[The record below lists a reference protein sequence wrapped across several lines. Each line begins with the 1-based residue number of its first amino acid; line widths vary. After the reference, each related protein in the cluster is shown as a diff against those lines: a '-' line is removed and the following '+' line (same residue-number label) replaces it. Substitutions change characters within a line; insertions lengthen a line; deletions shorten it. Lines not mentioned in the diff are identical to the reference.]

1 MTGVVVLRKSRGP
14 FASSIAMADRRRRR
28 RRASQDS
35 EEEEEEESGSESAG
49 SERQPEPPARTE
61 AREQG
66 PKRGLPAREGKESEC
81 ESEDGI
87 EGDAVLSDYESA
99 EESEKENEACYSE
112 EEPLK
117 ATLKQENNTT
127 ETAAPKEEKA
137 KAKGEVTGERQSGD
151 GQESTEPDEN
161 KGPKRSQKK
170 LDDDEDR
177 KNPAYIPRKGLFF
190 EHDLRGHTHDEEVR
204 PKGRH
209 PRKLWKDEGRWEHD
223 RFREDEQAPKSRE
236 ELVALYGYDIR
247 SCKNPEEIRPR
258 RPRKPRYSSPTSG
271 EETNEE
277 PKRLSNRYRDAE
289 STPPPRSYNNRGAPG
304 SGRAPFSRTNS
315 KPGGYKESRTNYQ
328 AENENTS
335 HAPSERRQDYGGYRG
350 RNTDYVPPQPRE
362 ESPEAPAPTK
372 PEPVVEK
379 PLAEQVPP
387 QPDRPVEKKSYSKG
401 RRSRI
406 KGGETGK
413 SMEETSLP
421 ELPPP
426 PSLPSV
432 MASEVSPPTPAV
444 KTGGWEHPV
453 EGGVTGLEQEM
464 SQVNISDQNWTQGQ
478 SPYISTQGIPNHI
491 HMAGG
496 PPQYN
501 RIEGMAVQSGR
512 VKRYSSQRQRS
523 VPDPAPIH
531 LGLMEGHYYDPIQY
545 PGPIYAH
552 GDSPSSMPPQA
563 MIVQPEM
570 HLPHPGLHPH
580 QPAAPM
586 TNPNLYPPPVSLP
599 PNQPPP
605 PQLLPPPFFTA
616 APAVMNFGTPGYP
629 YSPGALPPPPPHMYP
644 NAQAHPQV
652 YGGVT
657 YYNTAQQQVQPKPSP
672 PRRTS
677 QPVTIK
683 SPPPEE
689 NRHGKTKERSS
700 S

>member
-1 MTGVVVLRKSRGP
+1 MDERG
-14 FASSIAMADRRRRR
+14 AIDTLLA
-28 RRASQDS
+28 
-35 EEEEEEESGSESAG
+35 
-49 SERQPEPPARTE
+49 
-61 AREQG
+61 
-66 PKRGLPAREGKESEC
+66 

-99 EESEKENEACYSE
+99 EESEEEEEVVAACFSE

-117 ATLKQENNTT
+117 TSLKQEANTA
-127 ETAAPKEEKA
+127 ETTPAPKEEKS
-137 KAKGEVTGERQSGD
+137 KTKEGVTGERQSGD

-161 KGPKRSQKK
+161 KSSRKSQKK

-258 RPRKPRYSSPTSG
+258 RPRKPRFSSPTRR
-271 EETNEE
+271 EEADEKPNR
-277 PKRLSNRYRDAE
+277 PSNRYQETD
-289 STPPPRSYNNRGAPG
+289 SNPPPRSYSNRSTPG
-304 SGRAPFSRTNS
+304 SGRAPSSRTN
-315 KPGGYKESRTNYQ
+315 PRQGGYKESRPNYQ
-328 AENENTS
+328 HEEENAS
-335 HAPSERRQDYGGYRG
+335 HTPSERRQDYGGYRT
-350 RNTDYVPPQPRE
+350 RHIEHVPPQPRE
-362 ESPEAPAPTK
+362 ASPEAPAPTK
-372 PEPVVEK
+372 AEPVVEK
-379 PLAEQVPP
+379 QLAEPSPP
-387 QPDRPVEKKSYSKG
+387 PVDRPVEKKSYSRA

-413 SMEETSLP
+413 SMEETLP

-426 PSLPSV
+426 PPPMLPV
-432 MASEVSPPTPAV
+432 MATEISPPAPAV
-444 KTGGWEHPV
+444 KTAGWEHPV
-453 EGGVTGLEQEM
+453 EGGVPGLDQEM
-464 SQVNISDQNWTQGQ
+464 SQMNLSDQNWSQGQ
-478 SPYISTQGIPNHI
+478 SPYISNRGIPNHM

-496 PPQYN
+496 PPQYS
-501 RIEGMAVQSGR
+501 RMEGMTVQSGR

-531 LGLMEGHYYDPIQY
+531 LGIMEGHYYDPIQY
-545 PGPIYAH
+545 QGPIYAH
-552 GDSPSSMPPQA
+552 GDNPSSLPPQG

-570 HLPHPGLHPH
+570 HLPHPGMHPH
-580 QPAAPM
+580 QSPAPM
-586 TNPNLYPPPVSLP
+586 TTPNLYPSPVSLP

-605 PQLLPPPFFTA
+605 QQLLPPPYFTT
-616 APAVMNFGTPGYP
+616 PTGVMNFGNPGYP
-629 YSPGALPPPPPHMYP
+629 YNPGALPPPPPPHIYP
-644 NAQAHPQV
+644 NAQAQSQV

-657 YYNTAQQQVQPKPSP
+657 YYNPVQQQVQQKPSP

-683 SPPPEE
+683 PPPPEE
-689 NRHGKTKERSS
+689 NRHMKTIEKSNS
-700 S
+700 